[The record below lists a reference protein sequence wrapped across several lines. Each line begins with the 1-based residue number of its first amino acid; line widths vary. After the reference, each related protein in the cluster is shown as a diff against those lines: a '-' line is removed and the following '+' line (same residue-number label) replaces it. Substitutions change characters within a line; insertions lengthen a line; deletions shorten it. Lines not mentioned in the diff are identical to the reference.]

1 MCKRILKTAIYR
13 TTKEVLVHQFPSEQ
27 QLGHQKKM
35 ITFLFI
41 YFFPFGPSQSHN
53 ATYVTFRVRNRNQ
66 MSLIC
71 YICLSLREPVLC
83 PFLTPAKL
91 LPPLVEIATWL
102 PKPNPTPNHNPS
114 PTPNPQP
121 TNTRGVVIWQGS
133 ELGTT
138 PEQCFHFAHLINT
151 FIVTEHQRAVESL
164 TRTQCRTCSRWLWV
178 IDHALT
184 QQIGSGPFCRL

>member
-1 MCKRILKTAIYR
+1 MTHCHLQDDTRGSHPSISKWTAIG
-13 TTKEVLVHQFPSEQ
+13 SS
-27 QLGHQKKM
+27 KKDDYH
-35 ITFLFI
+35 FYLFI
-41 YFFPFGPSQSHN
+41 FFPLAPVNPTMQLMLPLGSET
-53 ATYVTFRVRNRNQ
+53 AIR
-66 MSLIC
+66 
-71 YICLSLREPVLC
+71 CLLSVAFVFA
-83 PFLTPAKL
+83 FLTPAKL

-114 PTPNPQP
+114 PTPNPKP
-121 TNTRGVVIWQGS
+121 TNTRRVVIWQGS